1 MKSILAICTAGIVLV
16 LSDVIRMAAN
26 EGLVPKCDF
35 IEVEIGPHTVQ
46 SVTVRLRK

>member
-1 MKSILAICTAGIVLV
+1 MSFEDSTLGC
-16 LSDVIRMAAN
+16 DVVRMAAN

-35 IEVEIGPHTVQ
+35 IDVEIGPHTVQ

>member
-1 MKSILAICTAGIVLV
+1 MQMSFEDSALGGEVV
-16 LSDVIRMAAN
+16 RMAAN

-35 IEVEIGPHTVQ
+35 IVVEIGPHTVQ